1 MPRTIVIGAGLAG
14 LACARELQRNG
25 REVLVLEA
33 SDAPGG
39 RVRTDLVDGFRLDRG
54 FQVLL
59 TAYPECRAALDY
71 DALQLRK
78 FNPGALVWHSGRFH
92 RLVDPKRHP
101 LQSLLSAVDPFLSIG
116 DKLRVGKLVAILFA
130 RTPEEIFQQPEVS
143 TIERLRELNFS
154 EQMIE
159 RFFRPFFAGVFL
171 EEQLSTSSRLF
182 EFYFQMFAKGA
193 TAVPALGMGEIPRQL
208 VQGLDIRYNE
218 PVAEVIGGAPATVRL
233 ESGET

>member
-25 REVLVLEA
+25 REFLVLEA

-39 RVRTDLVDGFRLDRG
+39 RVRTDVVDGFRLDRG

-59 TAYPECRAALDY
+59 TEYPECRAFLDY
-71 DALQLRK
+71 DALNLRT
-78 FNPGALVWHSGRFH
+78 FRPGALVWHSGRFH

-101 LQSLLSAVDPFLSIG
+101 LESLFSAVDPFISLP
-116 DKLRVGKLVAILFA
+116 DKLRVAKLSAKVLARSSEDLFA
-130 RTPEEIFQQPEVS
+130 EPEAF
-143 TIERLRELNFS
+143 TIDRLREFNFS
-154 EQMIE
+154 DQIIE
-159 RFFRPFFAGVFL
+159 RFIRPFFAGVFL

-193 TAVPALGMGEIPRQL
+193 TAVPALGMGEIARQIA
-208 VQGLDIRYNE
+208 QGLDIRYNE
-218 PVAEVIGGAPATVRL
+218 PVTHVQDRSEEHT
-233 ESGET
+233 

>member
-14 LACARELQRNG
+14 LACARALQRSG

-33 SDAPGG
+33 AAAPGG
-39 RVRTDLVDGFRLDRG
+39 RVRTDVVDGFRLDRG

-59 TAYPECRAALDY
+59 TAYPECKAALDY

-78 FNPGALVWHSGRFH
+78 FKPGALVWHSGRFH

-101 LQSLLSAVDPFLSIG
+101 LESLFSAVDPFISLP
-116 DKLRVGKLVAILFA
+116 DKLRVAKLTAKVLARSSEDLFA
-130 RTPEEIFQQPEVS
+130 EPEAS
-143 TIERLRELNFS
+143 TIDRLRKLNFS
-154 EQMIE
+154 DQIIE

-193 TAVPALGMGEIPRQL
+193 TAVPALCMGGIPRHL
-208 VQGLDIRYNE
+208 AQGPDIRHTE
-218 PVAEVIGGAPATVRL
+218 SVPEVIGGASATLRL
-233 ESGET
+233 